1 MRGIQ
6 HNLTLKKETTMRY
19 MRRLALLAMLFPGSL
34 MALQDTQTIYLAT
47 PVRAGNAELP
57 RGICEVSWNAPSGS
71 RVRLTIKTEDDKSF
85 TVSARMVERKQE
97 TTGVVTSVIN
107 GITYLKELH
116 TKNARFVIQ
125 NRTEGSK

>member
-1 MRGIQ
+1 MRG
-6 HNLTLKKETTMRY
+6 
-19 MRRLALLAMLFPGSL
+19 LALLAMLFSGTL
-34 MALQDTQTIYLAT
+34 AAAKDTQTIYLAT

-57 RGICEVSWNAPSGS
+57 RGICEVSWNARSGS
-71 RVRLTIKTEDDKSF
+71 HVRLTIKTEDGKTL
-85 TVSARMVERKQE
+85 TVSARMVEGKQE

-107 GITYLKELH
+107 GVTYLQELH

>member
-1 MRGIQ
+1 MRG
-6 HNLTLKKETTMRY
+6 
-19 MRRLALLAMLFPGSL
+19 LALLAMLFSGTL
-34 MALQDTQTIYLAT
+34 MAAKDTQTIYLAT

-57 RGICEVSWNAPSGS
+57 RGICEVSWNAASGS
-71 RVRLTIKTEDDKSF
+71 RVRLTIKTEDDKTV
-85 TVSARMVERKQE
+85 TVSARMVKGKQE

-107 GITYLKELH
+107 GATYLQELH